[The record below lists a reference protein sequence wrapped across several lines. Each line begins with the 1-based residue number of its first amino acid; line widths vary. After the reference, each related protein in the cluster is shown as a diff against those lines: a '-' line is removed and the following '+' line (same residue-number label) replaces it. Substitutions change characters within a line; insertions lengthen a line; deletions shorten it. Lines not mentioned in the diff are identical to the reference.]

1 MNDATPG
8 VTMPGKSKRPT
19 KSNKT
24 SPARRAK
31 RKNVQAAQIGIGE
44 TTSGSERSSL
54 DPNRKQFIPQ
64 DRDSSRTAKGRLS
77 GDVQN
82 LSQEELSDSESV
94 EELVEE
100 GQDFEGELV
109 EGIENAPPADQGEV
123 RTHAPAEP
131 NEEAPDYKNRK
142 RL

>member
-1 MNDATPG
+1 
-8 VTMPGKSKRPT
+8 MPGKSKRPT
-19 KSNKT
+19 KSSKRGST
-24 SPARRAK
+24 RRTK
-31 RKNVQAAQIGIGE
+31 SKSVQAAQTGVRE

-54 DPNRKQFIPQ
+54 DPNCTNLISQ
-64 DRDSSRTAKGRLS
+64 DQDSSHSARGRLS

-100 GQDFEGELV
+100 GQDLEGELI

-131 NEEAPDYKNRK
+131 NEEAPDYKNRN

>member
-1 MNDATPG
+1 
-8 VTMPGKSKRPT
+8 MPGKNKRPT

-24 SPARRAK
+24 SPTRMAK
-31 RKNVQAAQIGIGE
+31 RKSGQATQTEARE
-44 TTSGSERSSL
+44 TTAGSERSSL
-54 DPNRKQFIPQ
+54 DPNRKKLIP
-64 DRDSSRTAKGRLS
+64 REHDSSHTVSGRLS

-82 LSQEELSDSESV
+82 LSQEELSDSESA

-100 GQDFEGELV
+100 GQDFEGELI
-109 EGIENAPPADQGEV
+109 EGIENAPPGDQGEV

-131 NEEAPDYKNRK
+131 NEEAPDYKNRN

>member
-1 MNDATPG
+1 
-8 VTMPGKSKRPT
+8 MPGKSKRPT

-24 SPARRAK
+24 SSTRRAK
-31 RKNVQAAQIGIGE
+31 RKGVQAAQAGVRE

-54 DPNRKQFIPQ
+54 DPNRKNSVPQ
-64 DRDSSRTAKGRLS
+64 EQDSSYTVSGRLS

-100 GQDFEGELV
+100 GQAFEGELV

-123 RTHAPAEP
+123 RSHAPAEP
-131 NEEAPDYKNRK
+131 NEEAPDYKNRN